1 MENQQK
7 PLKEQNI
14 EAHSETERWFALP
27 DINFLTM
34 DSSNQEETLDSFAKY
49 ISRLPCGYT
58 VKLVFKK
65 EAINAKKEYPLLEEK
80 GDEFDIYRASLN
92 KEITA
97 PLYSQYKDKIFL
109 CIKAKTEQA
118 VQDLDRTANYFI
130 DSLFNIKVKATS
142 LSPKEV
148 SETFKEIRK
157 CSCKRKAYCY
167 NWNSSEQD
175 ILRPLLSTPK
185 VLTEIIF
192 YPLERKDSLA
202 YVRKKNID
210 AKLDVI
216 NWEKRRLPENPDLGE
231 AIMKACE
238 LREAVAVQGENLF
251 YINAVTT
258 AYGNTEEESAH
269 LIENVI
275 SSAKNVGL
283 KFKHSSQIKTLFKR
297 KPSVCGREEIRKFFP
312 FQLADL
318 NESEGIYVGRHL
330 FNSRPVFLNSPC
342 TFPMNRLI
350 CGNSGSGKTFVKHN
364 EIAQKILGTEDSVIM
379 VGEWFDGFPLDIE
392 FVEKLGG
399 ASVTLAPDGEYY
411 INPFDI
417 VGITEENV
425 RSKYDLASS
434 LTEFLSLEY
443 NKRSLITRE
452 VNALWIAVNEVYDQY
467 RQDSEAAKMYSPT
480 FSDIYY
486 QLKNNNIDGTITELL
501 TALAPFC
508 EGERAFFSHQTN
520 LPSAR
525 LLCLDCSYR
534 EKHYVLNRLIIAE
547 YVKNRMHI
555 QRKINKK
562 NNKNCPPFKYKNLWV
577 YLDYS
582 SFKQPTIEEFYIS
595 NLKDIAVKGRRSC
608 TGLVLTAH
616 SFAEIIEHAP
626 CLVTC
631 VSSFIFLSQSPLDRQ
646 EMKKY
651 FRFSDNE
658 LDFITDKPCGTGLIY
673 KNGTSPFKLSFDSKG
688 DYYRLLASGYGGRR
702 GHYNVIIDADLER
715 MLQELGNERIPVKF
729 SEEAKRSLQAK
740 RFNNLAEAITQQIL
754 NEAAFY
760 EKPEEFCNKI
770 TRLISRKART
780 ALNKRSKDL

>member
-1 MENQQK
+1 MGNQQK
-7 PLKEQNI
+7 TLKEQNI

-34 DSSNQEETLDSFAKY
+34 DSSNQEEALDSFAKY

-58 VKLVFKK
+58 IKLVFKK

-80 GDEFDIYRASLN
+80 GDEFDIYRASFN
-92 KEITA
+92 KDITA
-97 PLYSQYKDKIFL
+97 PLYSQYKDKMFL
-109 CIKAKTEQA
+109 CIRAKTEQA

-130 DSLFNIKVKATS
+130 DSLFNIKVKATP
-142 LSPKEV
+142 LSSKEI

-157 CSCKRKAYCY
+157 CSCKRKAYCD
-167 NWNSSEQD
+167 NWNSSDQNV
-175 ILRPLLSTPK
+175 LRPLLSTPK
-185 VLTEIIF
+185 VLTEIVF

-202 YVRKKNID
+202 YVRKKNIN
-210 AKLDVI
+210 AKLDLI
-216 NWEKRRLPENPDLGE
+216 NWENRRLPENPDLRE

-251 YINAVTT
+251 YINAVAT
-258 AYGNTEEESAH
+258 AYGNTGEESVH

-275 SSAKNVGL
+275 SSAKDVGL
-283 KFKHSSQIKTLFKR
+283 KFKHSSQTKLFFKR

-318 NESEGIYVGRHL
+318 NESEGIFVGRHL

-350 CGNSGSGKTFVKHN
+350 CGNSGSGKTFIKHN

-411 INPFDI
+411 INPFEI

-425 RSKYDLASS
+425 RSKYDLALS
-434 LTEFLSLEY
+434 LAKILSLEY
-443 NKRSLITRE
+443 NKRSLIARE

-467 RQDSEAAKMYSPT
+467 RQDSEATKMYSPT

-486 QLKNNNIDGTITELL
+486 QLKNDNIDGTITELL

-534 EKHYVLNRLIIAE
+534 AKYYVLHRLIIAE
-547 YVKNRMHI
+547 YMKNRMHI
-555 QRKINKK
+555 QRKINRK
-562 NNKNCPPFKYKNLWV
+562 NNKTNLWV
-577 YLDYS
+577 YLDFP
-582 SFKQPTIEEFYIS
+582 SFEQPTVKEFYVS
-595 NLKDIAVKGRRSC
+595 SLKNIAAEGRRSC
-608 TGLVLTAH
+608 TGLVLITH
-616 SFAEIIEHAP
+616 SFAEIVEHAP
-626 CLVTC
+626 FLVTC
-631 VSSFIFLSQSPLDRQ
+631 NSSFIFLSQSPLDRQ
-646 EMKKY
+646 ELKND

-658 LDFITDKPCGTGLIY
+658 LDFITNKPCGTGLIY

-702 GHYNVIIDADLER
+702 EHYDVIIDTDLER
-715 MLQELGNERIPVKF
+715 MHQELGNERVPVKF

-754 NEAAFY
+754 NEAAFC

-770 TRLISRKART
+770 TRLISRKTRT

>member
-1 MENQQK
+1 MGNQQK
-7 PLKEQNI
+7 TLKEQNI

-34 DSSNQEETLDSFAKY
+34 DSSNQEEALDSFAKY

-80 GDEFDIYRASLN
+80 GDEFDIYRASFN
-92 KEITA
+92 KDITA
-97 PLYSQYKDKIFL
+97 PLYSQYKDKMFL
-109 CIKAKTEQA
+109 CIRAKTEQA

-130 DSLFNIKVKATS
+130 DSLFNIKVKATP
-142 LSPKEV
+142 LSSKEV

-157 CSCKRKAYCY
+157 CSCKRKAYCD
-167 NWNSSEQD
+167 NWNSSDQNV
-175 ILRPLLSTPK
+175 LRPLLSTPK
-185 VLTEIIF
+185 VLTEIVF

-202 YVRKKNID
+202 YVRKKNIN
-210 AKLDVI
+210 AKLDLI
-216 NWEKRRLPENPDLGE
+216 NWENRRLPENPDLRE

-251 YINAVTT
+251 YINAVAT

-275 SSAKNVGL
+275 SCAKDVGL
-283 KFKHSSQIKTLFKR
+283 KFKHSSQTKTLFKR

-318 NESEGIYVGRHL
+318 NESEGIFVGRHL

-350 CGNSGSGKTFVKHN
+350 CGNSGSGKTFIKHN

-411 INPFDI
+411 INPFEI

-425 RSKYDLASS
+425 RSKYDLALS
-434 LTEFLSLEY
+434 LAKILSLEY
-443 NKRSLITRE
+443 NKRSLIARE

-467 RQDSEAAKMYSPT
+467 RQDSEATKMYSPT

-486 QLKNNNIDGTITELL
+486 QLKNDNIDGTITELL

-534 EKHYVLNRLIIAE
+534 AKYYVLHRLIIAE
-547 YVKNRMHI
+547 YMKNRMHI
-555 QRKINKK
+555 QRKINRK
-562 NNKNCPPFKYKNLWV
+562 NNKTNLWV
-577 YLDYS
+577 YLD
-582 SFKQPTIEEFYIS
+582 FPFFEQPTVKEFYVS
-595 NLKDIAVKGRRSC
+595 SLKNIAAEGRHSC
-608 TGLVLTAH
+608 TGLVLITH
-616 SFAEIIEHAP
+616 SFAEIVEHAP
-626 CLVTC
+626 FLVTC
-631 VSSFIFLSQSPLDRQ
+631 ISSFIFLSQSPLDRQ
-646 EMKKY
+646 ELKND

-658 LDFITDKPCGTGLIY
+658 LDFITNKPCGTGLIY

-688 DYYRLLASGYGGRR
+688 DYYRLLANGYGGRR
-702 GHYNVIIDADLER
+702 EHYDVIIDADLER
-715 MLQELGNERIPVKF
+715 MLQELGNERVPVKF
-729 SEEAKRSLQAK
+729 SEEAKRNLQAK

-760 EKPEEFCNKI
+760 ESPEEFCNKI